1 MKMII
6 TESQYSKLLTEGKLE
21 DLIKKY
27 ENDLGDKFYGWYK
40 NQIEEFYEED
50 PSPTKKYFTWMSKIL
65 IDRDIKGLDTDE
77 YNLIE
82 MIKYFDKNIHKFEKK
97 DIYQYT
103 YEEFIKKYEQVISK
117 VTKKEL
123 ETSGVEKLYGDEGD
137 RYILVR
143 PKNKEASCKYG
154 ANTKWCIASTS
165 SNYFDS
171 YSNDSLFFFV
181 IDRER
186 IPIEGKKKSEAYFKV
201 AIQYNPEKHLK
212 WNDYKSKDWK
222 DTFLAQSQSG
232 IFRFWNAVD
241 DEVTSGT
248 VTKYIPKELIAKF
261 IKLIKEYT
269 YKVYLDYYDRMQQSS
284 STFDKKKLAELRKLV
299 KQKDEEREQKWNEWV
314 NSDSRDFVDEMLSQH
329 QNMLDFAE
337 QYDLKPKSFYDFLN
351 FMGLEQ
357 RYEEEYKKDQELEKI
372 YQQSYDEYIKLNGE
386 FNRMAIESKSFKERI
401 SFRG

>member
-1 MKMII
+1 MRIVL

-27 ENDLGDKFYGWYK
+27 ENDLGGEFERYLR
-40 NQIEEFYEED
+40 NQVEEFYEED
-50 PSPTKKYFTWMSKIL
+50 PSPTKKYFTWMSKVF
-65 IDRDIKGLDTDE
+65 IDRGLKNIETDE

-103 YEEFIKKYEQVISK
+103 YEELINKYEQAISK

-123 ETSGVEKLYGDEGD
+123 ATTGVEKLYGDEGD

-165 SNYFDS
+165 SNYFDN
-171 YSNDSLFFFV
+171 YANDSLFFFV

-186 IPIEGKKKSEAYFKV
+186 IPIEGKRKSEAYFKV

-212 WNDYKSKDWK
+212 WDQYKSKEWK
-222 DTFLAQSQSG
+222 DTFLQQSQSG

-248 VTKYIPKELIAKF
+248 VTKYIPKELITKF

-284 STFDKKKLAELRKLV
+284 STFDKKRLAELKKLV
-299 KQKDEEREQKWNEWV
+299 KEKDTERDKKWREWAYSES
-314 NSDSRDFVDEMLSQH
+314 NSFVEKVISQY
-329 QNMLDFAE
+329 QDMIDFAE
-337 QYDLKPKSFYDFLN
+337 NYDLTPKSFDDFLN
-351 FMGLEQ
+351 FMGIKEK
-357 RYEEEYKKDQELEKI
+357 YEEKYKKDKELER
-372 YQQSYDEYIKLNGE
+372 YIN
-386 FNRMAIESKSFKERI
+386 NHMTNM
-401 SFRG
+401 

>member
-1 MKMII
+1 MRIVL
-6 TESQYSKLLTEGKLE
+6 TESQYGKLLTEGKLE

-27 ENDLGDKFYGWYK
+27 ENDLGEKFYGWYK
-40 NQIEEFYEED
+40 NHIEEFYEED

-103 YEEFIKKYEQVISK
+103 YEELINKYEQAISK

-123 ETSGVEKLYGDEGD
+123 ATTGVEKLYGDEGD

-165 SNYFDS
+165 SNYFDN

-212 WNDYKSKDWK
+212 WDQYKSKDWK
-222 DTFLAQSQSG
+222 DTFLQQSQSG

-248 VTKYIPKELIAKF
+248 VTKYIPKELITKF

-269 YKVYLDYYDRMQQSS
+269 YKVYLDYYDRIQQSS
-284 STFDKKKLAELRKLV
+284 SSFDKKRLTELKKLV
-299 KQKDEEREQKWNEWV
+299 KEKDTERDKKWREWAYSES
-314 NSDSRDFVDEMLSQH
+314 NSFVEKVISQY
-329 QNMLDFAE
+329 QDMIDFAE
-337 QYDLKPKSFYDFLN
+337 NYDLTPKSFDDFLN
-351 FMGLEQ
+351 FMGIKEK
-357 RYEEEYKKDQELEKI
+357 YEEEYKKDKELEKI
-372 YQQSYDEYIKLNGE
+372 YQQSYDEYVKLNGE
-386 FNRMAIESKSFKERI
+386 FNRLSIESKSFKERI

>member
-1 MKMII
+1 MRIVL
-6 TESQYSKLLTEGKLE
+6 TESQYGKLLTEGKLE

-27 ENDLGDKFYGWYK
+27 ENDLGNKFYGWYK

-103 YEEFIKKYEQVISK
+103 YEELINKYEQAISK

-165 SNYFDS
+165 SNYFDN
-171 YSNDSLFFFV
+171 YANDSLFFFV

-186 IPIEGKKKSEAYFKV
+186 IPIKGKKKSEAYFKV
-201 AIQYNPEKHLK
+201 AIQYSPEKHLK
-212 WNDYKSKDWK
+212 WDQYKSKEWK
-222 DTFLAQSQSG
+222 DAFLAQSQTG
-232 IFRFWNAVD
+232 NFIYWNAID
-241 DEVTSGT
+241 NEVTSGT

-269 YKVYLDYYDRMQQSS
+269 YKVYLDYYDRLQQSS
-284 STFDKKKLAELRKLV
+284 STFDKKRLAELKKLV
-299 KQKDEEREQKWNEWV
+299 KEKDTERDKKWSEWV
-314 NSDSRDFVDEMLSQH
+314 YGESTRFNENTQSLYEEMREFTENAGLEVKGFDDF
-329 QNMLDFAE
+329 LDF
-337 QYDLKPKSFYDFLN
+337 
-351 FMGLEQ
+351 MGIKEK
-357 RYEEEYKKDQELEKI
+357 YYKNEEESNNLQKIYNQYNDEYQKIYKEYKELEK
-372 YQQSYDEYIKLNGE
+372 QSK
-386 FNRMAIESKSFKERI
+386 FFKERI

>member
-1 MKMII
+1 MRIVL

-27 ENDLGDKFYGWYK
+27 ENDLGDEFETYLR
-40 NQIEEFYEED
+40 NQVEEFYEED
-50 PSPTKKYFTWMSKIL
+50 PSPTKKYFTWMSKVFIERNL
-65 IDRDIKGLDTDE
+65 KGIETDE

-103 YEEFIKKYEQVISK
+103 YEEFIRKYEEAISK

-123 ETSGVEKLYGDEGD
+123 ATTGVEKLYGDEGD

-165 SNYFDS
+165 NNYFDS
-171 YSNDSLFFFV
+171 YAGDSLFFFV

-212 WNDYKSKDWK
+212 WDQYKSKEWK
-222 DTFLAQSQSG
+222 NAYLKQSQNG
-232 IFRFWNAVD
+232 NVRFWNAVD

-248 VTKYIPKELIAKF
+248 VTKYIPKELITKF

-284 STFDKKKLAELRKLV
+284 STFDKKRFAELKKLV
-299 KQKDEEREQKWNEWV
+299 KQKNEERDEKWKEWV
-314 NSDSRDFVDEMLSQH
+314 YSESNNFVEKVISQYQEMI
-329 QNMLDFAE
+329 DFAE
-337 QYDLKPKSFYDFLN
+337 KYDLTPKSFDDFLN
-351 FMGLEQ
+351 FMGIKEK
-357 RYEEEYKKDQELEKI
+357 YEEEYKKDKEFEEIYQKVSTEYTKLNYEYNKLEK
-372 YQQSYDEYIKLNGE
+372 
-386 FNRMAIESKSFKERI
+386 ESKSFKERI

>member
-248 VTKYIPKELIAKF
+248 VTKYIPKELITKF

>member
-1 MKMII
+1 MRIVL
-6 TESQYSKLLTEGKLE
+6 TESQYGKLLTEGKLE

-27 ENDLGDKFYGWYK
+27 ENDLGNKFYGWYK

-103 YEEFIKKYEQVISK
+103 YEEFINKYEQAISK

-154 ANTKWCIASTS
+154 ANTKWCIASTA
-165 SNYFDS
+165 SNYFDN

-212 WNDYKSKDWK
+212 WDQYKSKEWK
-222 DTFLAQSQSG
+222 DTFLQQSQSG

-241 DEVTSGT
+241 YEITSGT

-284 STFDKKKLAELRKLV
+284 SSFDKKRLAELKKLV
-299 KQKDEEREQKWNEWV
+299 KQKDEERDQAWSEWV
-314 NSDSRDFVDEMLSQH
+314 YSESNNFVEKVISQY
-329 QNMLDFAE
+329 QNTIDFAE
-337 QYDLKPKSFYDFLN
+337 KYDLTPKSFDDFLR
-351 FMGLEQ
+351 FMNIEE
-357 RYEEEYKKDQELEKI
+357 RYEQEYKKEKELEKI
-372 YQQSYDEYIKLNGE
+372 YQQSQDEYIKLKVE
-386 FNRMAIESKSFKERI
+386 FDRLGKESKAFKERI

>member
-1 MKMII
+1 MRIVL

-27 ENDLGDKFYGWYK
+27 ENDLGDRFYGWYK

-77 YNLIE
+77 YNVIE

-103 YEEFIKKYEQVISK
+103 YEELINKYEQAISK

-123 ETSGVEKLYGDEGD
+123 ETTGVEKLYGDEGD

-171 YSNDSLFFFV
+171 YAGDSLFFFV

-201 AIQYNPEKHLK
+201 AIQYSPEKHLK
-212 WNDYKSKDWK
+212 WNQYKSKEWK
-222 DTFLAQSQSG
+222 DAFLAQSQTG
-232 IFRFWNAVD
+232 NFIYWNAVD

-248 VTKYIPKELIAKF
+248 VTKYIPKELITKF

-284 STFDKKKLAELRKLV
+284 STFDKKRLAELKKLV
-299 KQKDEEREQKWNEWV
+299 KQKDEERDKKWREWAYSES
-314 NSDSRDFVDEMLSQH
+314 NNFVEKVISQY
-329 QNMLDFAE
+329 QDMIDFAE
-337 QYDLKPKSFYDFLN
+337 NYDLTPKSFDDFLN
-351 FMGLEQ
+351 FMGIKEK
-357 RYEEEYKKDQELEKI
+357 YEEEYKKDKELENI

-386 FNRMAIESKSFKERI
+386 FNRLSIESKSFKERI

>member
-1 MKMII
+1 MRIVL
-6 TESQYSKLLTEGKLE
+6 TESQYGKLLTEGKLE

-27 ENDLGDKFYGWYK
+27 ENDLGDKFYSWYK
-40 NQIEEFYEED
+40 THIEEFYEED

-103 YEEFIKKYEQVISK
+103 YEELINKYEQAIAK

-123 ETSGVEKLYGDEGD
+123 ATTGVEKLYGDEGD

-165 SNYFDS
+165 SNYFDN
-171 YSNDSLFFFV
+171 YANDSLFFFV

-186 IPIEGKKKSEAYFKV
+186 IPIEGKRKSEAYFKV
-201 AIQYNPEKHLK
+201 AIQYSPEKHLK
-212 WNDYKSKDWK
+212 WDQYKSKDWK
-222 DTFLAQSQSG
+222 DTFLQQSQSG

-248 VTKYIPKELIAKF
+248 VTKYIPKELITKF

-269 YKVYLDYYDRMQQSS
+269 YKVYLDYYDRIQQSS
-284 STFDKKKLAELRKLV
+284 SSFDKKRLTELKKLV
-299 KQKDEEREQKWNEWV
+299 KEKDTERDKKWREWAYSES
-314 NSDSRDFVDEMLSQH
+314 NSFVEKVISQY
-329 QNMLDFAE
+329 QDMIDFAE
-337 QYDLKPKSFYDFLN
+337 NYDLTPKSFDDFLN
-351 FMGLEQ
+351 FMGIKEK
-357 RYEEEYKKDQELEKI
+357 YEEEYKKDKELEKI
-372 YQQSYDEYIKLNGE
+372 YQQSYDEYVKLNGE
-386 FNRMAIESKSFKERI
+386 FNRLSIESKSFKERI

>member
-1 MKMII
+1 MRIVL

-27 ENDLGDKFYGWYK
+27 ENDLGDRFYGWYK

-77 YNLIE
+77 YNVIE

-103 YEEFIKKYEQVISK
+103 YEELINKYEQAISK

-123 ETSGVEKLYGDEGD
+123 ETTGVEKLYGDEGD

-171 YSNDSLFFFV
+171 YAGDSLFFFV

-201 AIQYNPEKHLK
+201 AIQYSPEKHLK
-212 WNDYKSKDWK
+212 WNQYKSKEWK
-222 DTFLAQSQSG
+222 DAFLAQSQTG
-232 IFRFWNAVD
+232 NFIYWNAVD

-248 VTKYIPKELIAKF
+248 VTKYIPKELITKF

-284 STFDKKKLAELRKLV
+284 STFDKKRLAELKKLV
-299 KQKDEEREQKWNEWV
+299 KQKDEERDKKWREWAYSES
-314 NSDSRDFVDEMLSQH
+314 NNFVEKVISQY
-329 QNMLDFAE
+329 QDMIDFAE
-337 QYDLKPKSFYDFLN
+337 NYDLTPKSFDDFLN
-351 FMGLEQ
+351 FMGIKEK
-357 RYEEEYKKDQELEKI
+357 YEEEYKKDKELEKI
-372 YQQSYDEYIKLNGE
+372 YQQSYDEYVKLNGE
-386 FNRMAIESKSFKERI
+386 FNRLSIESKSFKERI

>member
-1 MKMII
+1 MRIVL
-6 TESQYSKLLTEGKLE
+6 TESQYSKLLVEGKLE

-65 IDRDIKGLDTDE
+65 IDRDIKGLNTDE

-103 YEEFIKKYEQVISK
+103 YEELINKYEQAISK

-123 ETSGVEKLYGDEGD
+123 ETSGVEKLYGDESD

-165 SNYFDS
+165 SNYFDN

-186 IPIEGKKKSEAYFKV
+186 IPIEGKRKSEAYFKV

-212 WNDYKSKDWK
+212 WDQFKSKEWK
-222 DTFLAQSQSG
+222 DAFLQQSQSG

-248 VTKYIPKELIAKF
+248 VTKYIPKELITKF

-284 STFDKKKLAELRKLV
+284 STFDKKRLAELKKLV
-299 KQKDEEREQKWNEWV
+299 KQKDTERDKKWSEWV
-314 NSDSRDFVDEMLSQH
+314 YSESNNFVEKVVSQY
-329 QNMLDFAE
+329 QDTIDFAE
-337 QYDLKPKSFYDFLN
+337 KYNLTPKSFDDFLR
-351 FMGLEQ
+351 FMNIEE
-357 RYEEEYKKDQELEKI
+357 RYEQEYKKDKELEKI
-372 YQQSYDEYIKLNGE
+372 YQQSQDEYIKLKVE
-386 FNRMAIESKSFKERI
+386 FDRLEKESKAFKERI

>member
-1 MKMII
+1 MRIVL
-6 TESQYSKLLTEGKLE
+6 TESQYGKLLTEGKLE

-27 ENDLGDKFYGWYK
+27 ENDLGDKFYDWYK
-40 NQIEEFYEED
+40 AHIEEFYEED

-77 YNLIE
+77 YTLIE

-103 YEEFIKKYEQVISK
+103 YEEFINKYEQAISK

-123 ETSGVEKLYGDEGD
+123 ATTGVEKLYGDEGD

-154 ANTKWCIASTS
+154 ANTKWCIASNS
-165 SNYFDS
+165 SNYFDG
-171 YSNDSLFFFV
+171 YAGDSLFFFV

-201 AIQYNPEKHLK
+201 AIQYSPEKHLK
-212 WNDYKSKDWK
+212 WDQYKSKEWK
-222 DTFLAQSQSG
+222 DTFLQQSQSG

-241 DEVTSGT
+241 NEVTSGT

-284 STFDKKKLAELRKLV
+284 STFDKKRLAELKKLV
-299 KQKDEEREQKWNEWV
+299 KEKDTERDKKWREWAYSES
-314 NSDSRDFVDEMLSQH
+314 NNFVEKVISQY
-329 QNMLDFAE
+329 QDMIDFAE
-337 QYDLKPKSFYDFLN
+337 KYDLTPKSFDDFLN
-351 FMGLEQ
+351 FMGIKEK
-357 RYEEEYKKDQELEKI
+357 YEEEYKKDKELENI
-372 YQQSYDEYIKLNGE
+372 YQQSYDEYVKLNDE
-386 FNRMAIESKSFKERI
+386 FNRLATESKSFKERI

>member
-1 MKMII
+1 MRIVL
-6 TESQYSKLLTEGKLE
+6 TESQYDKLLTEGKLE
-21 DLIKKY
+21 DLLNKY
-27 ENDLGDKFYGWYK
+27 ENDLGDDFDINLQY
-40 NQIEEFYEED
+40 QVEEFYDED
-50 PSPTKKYFTWMSKIL
+50 PSPTKKYFTWMSKIY
-65 IDRDIKGLDTDE
+65 IDKYFKNNEINE

-103 YEEFIKKYEQVISK
+103 YEELVNKYEDAISRI
-117 VTKKEL
+117 TKKEL
-123 ETSGVEKLYGDEGD
+123 ATTGVEKLYGDEGD

-165 SNYFDS
+165 SNYFDN
-171 YSNDSLFFFV
+171 YSQDSLFFFV

-212 WNDYKSKDWK
+212 WNDHKSKDWK
-222 DTFLAQSQSG
+222 DTFLNQSQKG
-232 IFRFWNAVD
+232 YFKFWNAVD
-241 DEVTSGT
+241 DEITKGT
-248 VTKYIPKELIAKF
+248 VTKYIPKELITKF
-261 IKLIKEYT
+261 IKLIIEYT

-284 STFDKKKLAELRKLV
+284 SSFDKKKLAELRNLV
-299 KQKDEEREQKWNEWV
+299 KQKEEEREQKWNEWV
-314 NSDSRDFVDEMLSQH
+314 NSDSRDFVDNMLSQH

-337 QYDLKPKSFYDFLN
+337 KYDLKPKSFYDFLN

-372 YQQSYDEYIKLNGE
+372 YQQSFDEYTKLNGE
-386 FNRMAIESKSFKERI
+386 YNKLAMESKAFKEKI
-401 SFRG
+401 SFRS

>member
-1 MKMII
+1 MRII
-6 TESQYSKLLTEGKLE
+6 LTESQYGKLLTEGKLE

-27 ENDLGDKFYGWYK
+27 ENDLGDKFYRWYK
-40 NQIEEFYEED
+40 TQIEEFYEED

-77 YNLIE
+77 YNVIE

-103 YEEFIKKYEQVISK
+103 YEELINKYEQAISK

-154 ANTKWCIASTS
+154 SNTKWCIASTS
-165 SNYFDS
+165 SNYFDN
-171 YSNDSLFFFV
+171 YANDSLFFFV

-212 WNDYKSKDWK
+212 WDQYKSKEWK
-222 DTFLAQSQSG
+222 DTFLQQSQNG

-241 DEVTSGT
+241 YEITSGT

-284 STFDKKKLAELRKLV
+284 STFDKKRLAELKKIV
-299 KQKDEEREQKWNEWV
+299 KEKKYNKWFGFFIE
-314 NSDSRDFVDEMLSQH
+314 
-329 QNMLDFAE
+329 
-337 QYDLKPKSFYDFLN
+337 
-351 FMGLEQ
+351 
-357 RYEEEYKKDQELEKI
+357 
-372 YQQSYDEYIKLNGE
+372 GE
-386 FNRMAIESKSFKERI
+386 KERVQNFQGIVIARRGSGINATFRVRKI
-401 SFRG
+401 SNGIGVERIFPLYSPIISNIDVVKRGSVRRAKLYYLRGMSERKIRQKTS

>member
-1 MKMII
+1 MRIVL
-6 TESQYSKLLTEGKLE
+6 TESQYGKLLTEGKLE

-103 YEEFIKKYEQVISK
+103 YEEFINKYEQAISK

-123 ETSGVEKLYGDEGD
+123 ATTGVEKLYGDEGD

-165 SNYFDS
+165 TNYFDN

-212 WNDYKSKDWK
+212 WDQYKSKEWK
-222 DTFLAQSQSG
+222 DTFLQQSKSG

-248 VTKYIPKELIAKF
+248 VTKYIPKELITKF

-284 STFDKKKLAELRKLV
+284 STFDKKRLAELKKLV
-299 KQKDEEREQKWNEWV
+299 KEKDTERDKKWREWV
-314 NSDSRDFVDEMLSQH
+314 YSESNSFVEKVISQY
-329 QNMLDFAE
+329 QDMIDFAE
-337 QYDLKPKSFYDFLN
+337 NYDLTPKSFDDFLN
-351 FMGLEQ
+351 FMGIKEK
-357 RYEEEYKKDQELEKI
+357 YEEEYKKDKELEKI
-372 YQQSYDEYIKLNGE
+372 YQQSYDEYVKLNGE
-386 FNRMAIESKSFKERI
+386 FNRLSIESKSFKERI

>member
-1 MKMII
+1 MRIVL
-6 TESQYSKLLTEGKLE
+6 TESQYGKLLTEGKLE
-21 DLIKKY
+21 DLLNKY
-27 ENDLGDKFYGWYK
+27 ENDLGNVFVIGLQ
-40 NQIEEFYEED
+40 NQVEEFYEED
-50 PSPTKKYFTWMSKIL
+50 PSPTKKYFTWMSKIY
-65 IDRDIKGLDTDE
+65 IDKYLKYNEIDE

-103 YEEFIKKYEQVISK
+103 YEELVNKYEDAISRA
-117 VTKKEL
+117 TKKEL
-123 ETSGVEKLYGDEGD
+123 ASTGVEKLYGDEGD

-165 SNYFDS
+165 SNYFDN

-201 AIQYNPEKHLK
+201 AIQYNPKKHLK
-212 WNDYKSKDWK
+212 WDQYKSKEWK
-222 DTFLAQSQSG
+222 DVFLEQSQNG
-232 IFRFWNAVD
+232 NIKFWNAVD
-241 DEVTSGT
+241 DEITQGT
-248 VTKYIPKELIAKF
+248 VTKYIPKELITKF

-284 STFDKKKLAELRKLV
+284 SSFDKKKLAELRKLV

-314 NSDSRDFVDEMLSQH
+314 YSNSRNFVDDMSSQY
-329 QNMLDFAE
+329 QNMLEFAE
-337 QYDLKPKSFYDFLN
+337 QYFLKPKSFDDFLN

-372 YQQSYDEYIKLNGE
+372 YQQSYDEYTKLYGE
-386 FNRMAIESKSFKERI
+386 FNKLAIESKAFKERI
-401 SFRG
+401 SFRS

>member
-1 MKMII
+1 MRIVL
-6 TESQYSKLLTEGKLE
+6 TESQYGKLLTEGKLE

-27 ENDLGDKFYGWYK
+27 ENDLGDEFERYLR
-40 NQIEEFYEED
+40 NQVEEFYEED
-50 PSPTKKYFTWMSKIL
+50 PSPTKKYFTWMSKVF
-65 IDRDIKGLDTDE
+65 IDRGLKNIETDE

-103 YEEFIKKYEQVISK
+103 YEEFIRKYEEAISK

-123 ETSGVEKLYGDEGD
+123 ATTGVEKLYGDEGD

-154 ANTKWCIASTS
+154 ANTKWCIASTT

-212 WNDYKSKDWK
+212 WDQYK
-222 DTFLAQSQSG
+222 DTFLQQSQSG
-232 IFRFWNAVD
+232 YFKFWNAED
-241 DEVTSGT
+241 KEVTLGA
-248 VTKYIPKELIAKF
+248 VKKYIPKELITKF

-269 YKVYLDYYDRMQQSS
+269 YKVYLDYYDRLQQSS
-284 STFDKKKLAELRKLV
+284 STFDKKRLAELKKLV
-299 KQKDEEREQKWNEWV
+299 KEKNEERDQAWSEWV
-314 NSDSRDFVDEMLSQH
+314 YSESNNFVEKVISQYQEMIDFVER
-329 QNMLDFAE
+329 
-337 QYDLKPKSFYDFLN
+337 YDLTPKSFDDFLN
-351 FMGLEQ
+351 FMGIKEK
-357 RYEEEYKKDQELEKI
+357 YEEEYKKDKELEEI
-372 YQQSYDEYIKLNGE
+372 YQKVSTEYTKLNYE
-386 FNRMAIESKSFKERI
+386 YNKLEKESKAFKKRI
-401 SFRG
+401 SFKG

>member
-1 MKMII
+1 
-6 TESQYSKLLTEGKLE
+6 
-21 DLIKKY
+21 
-27 ENDLGDKFYGWYK
+27 
-40 NQIEEFYEED
+40 
-50 PSPTKKYFTWMSKIL
+50 MSKVF
-65 IDRDIKGLDTDE
+65 IDRGLKNIETDE

-103 YEEFIKKYEQVISK
+103 YEEFIRKYEEAISK

-123 ETSGVEKLYGDEGD
+123 ATTGVEKLYGDEGD

-154 ANTKWCIASTS
+154 ANTKWCIASTA

-201 AIQYNPEKHLK
+201 AIQYNPKKHLK
-212 WNDYKSKDWK
+212 WDQYKSKEWK
-222 DTFLAQSQSG
+222 DAYLKQSQNG
-232 IFRFWNAVD
+232 NVRFWNAVD

-248 VTKYIPKELIAKF
+248 VTKYIPKELITKF

-284 STFDKKKLAELRKLV
+284 STFDKKRLAELKKLV
-299 KQKDEEREQKWNEWV
+299 KEKDTERDKKWREWAYSESNNFV
-314 NSDSRDFVDEMLSQH
+314 EKVISQYQDMIDFTE
-329 QNMLDFAE
+329 N
-337 QYDLKPKSFYDFLN
+337 YDLTPKSFDDFLN
-351 FMGLEQ
+351 FMGIKEK
-357 RYEEEYKKDQELEKI
+357 YEEEYKKDKELENI
-372 YQQSYDEYIKLNGE
+372 YQQSYDEYVKLNGE
-386 FNRMAIESKSFKERI
+386 FNRLSIESKSFKERI

>member
-1 MKMII
+1 MRIVL
-6 TESQYSKLLTEGKLE
+6 TESQYDQLLIEGRLE
-21 DLIKKY
+21 DLIAKY
-27 ENDLGDKFYGWYK
+27 QAQLGSNSYK
-40 NQIEEFYEED
+40 SQIEEFYKED
-50 PSPTKKYFTWMSKIL
+50 PSPTKKYFTWMSKIF
-65 IDRDIKGLDTDE
+65 IDRELKGIDTDE

-103 YEEFIKKYEQVISK
+103 YDEFVNKYEDAILKIS
-117 VTKKEL
+117 KKEL
-123 ETSGVEKLYGDEGD
+123 ETTGVEKLYGDEGD

-201 AIQYNPEKHLK
+201 AIQYDPEKHLK
-212 WNDYKSKDWK
+212 WDQYKSKEWK
-222 DTFLAQSQSG
+222 DVYLKQSQNG
-232 IFRFWNAVD
+232 NVRFWNAVD

-248 VTKYIPKELIAKF
+248 VTKYIPKELITKF

-284 STFDKKKLAELRKLV
+284 STFDEKRFAKLKKLV
-299 KQKDEEREQKWNEWV
+299 KEKEKEKDQKWKEWV
-314 NSDSRDFVDEMLSQH
+314 YSESNNFVEKVISQYQEMI
-329 QNMLDFAE
+329 DFAE
-337 QYDLKPKSFYDFLN
+337 RYDLTPKSFDDFLN
-351 FMGLEQ
+351 FMGIKEK
-357 RYEEEYKKDQELEKI
+357 YEEEYKKDKELEEI
-372 YQQSYDEYIKLNGE
+372 YQKVSTEYTKLNYE
-386 FNRMAIESKSFKERI
+386 YNKLEKESKAFKERI